1 MDYQKILIEL
11 LLEKSN
17 LQNSTVAEN
26 ATNAMQ
32 SDFIGKICMVRTYC
46 AGVFYGKLVKK
57 FGKEGKLE
65 NARRC
70 WFWAGAA
77 SLSEL
82 ATNGTSKPT
91 ECKFP
96 ISVAELELSEIIEVI
111 PMTEKAINSLNEV
124 KIWSLK

>member
-11 LLEKSN
+11 LLEK
-17 LQNSTVAEN
+17 VAPKTET
-26 ATNAMQ
+26 AQTMQ
-32 SDFIGKICMVRTYC
+32 SDFIGKVCMVRTYS

-57 FGKEGKLE
+57 AGKEGKLE

-70 WFWAGAA
+70 WYWSGGA

-96 ISVAELELSEIIEVI
+96 IPVAELELSEIIEVI

>member
-1 MDYQKILIEL
+1 MDYQKVLIEL
-11 LLEKSN
+11 LLEK
-17 LQNSTVAEN
+17 VANKTE
-26 ATNAMQ
+26 ATTTMQ
-32 SDFIGKICMVRTYC
+32 SDFIGRICMVRTYS

-57 FGKEGKLE
+57 AGKEGKLE

-82 ATNGTSKPT
+82 ATIGTSKPS

-96 ISVAELELSEIIEVI
+96 LPIAELELSEIIEVI
-111 PMTEKAINSLNEV
+111 PMTEKAVSSLNEV
-124 KIWSLK
+124 KIWTLK